1 MAIKA
6 LKSAGVAAYQGSSP
20 NPAVSAAEQPVV
32 KPEVPVAKGNSGG
45 IMEKVVNLTTK
56 RPEKKPSVRREED
69 RTGSRVQEHTTGKD
83 ALKVTES
90 VLPEVREQVEGK
102 LPMEA
107 LKRTIEELNRQAVN
121 SEAVF
126 GVHDTT
132 NRLTIKIVDKETRE
146 VIKEYPPEKTLDM
159 IAKVWEQ
166 AGLLV
171 DEKG

>member
-1 MAIKA
+1 M
-6 LKSAGVAAYQGSSP
+6 Q
-20 NPAVSAAEQPVV
+20 EQ
-32 KPEVPVAKGNSGG
+32 
-45 IMEKVVNLTTK
+45 
-56 RPEKKPSVRREED
+56 
-69 RTGSRVQEHTTGKD
+69 TTGKD
-83 ALKVTES
+83 PLKVTES

>member
-56 RPEKKPSVRREED
+56 RPEKKPSVR
-69 RTGSRVQEHTTGKD
+69 
-83 ALKVTES
+83 
-90 VLPEVREQVEGK
+90 REQVEGK

>member
-6 LKSAGVAAYQGSSP
+6 LKSAGIAAYQGSGQS
-20 NPAVSAAEQPVV
+20 PAVSAAEQPAV
-32 KPEVPVAKGNSGG
+32 KPEVPAAKGNSGG
-45 IMEKVVNLTTK
+45 MMEKVVNLTTK
-56 RPEKKPSVRREED
+56 RPEKKPSVK
-69 RTGSRVQEHTTGKD
+69 RTEARSVRVQEQAAGKD
-83 ALKVTES
+83 PLKTAES
-90 VLPEVREQVEGK
+90 VLPEGREQMEGK

-107 LKRTIEELNRQAVN
+107 LKRTVEELNKQAVN

-126 GVHDTT
+126 GVHETT

-146 VIKEYPPEKTLDM
+146 VLKEYPPEKTLDM